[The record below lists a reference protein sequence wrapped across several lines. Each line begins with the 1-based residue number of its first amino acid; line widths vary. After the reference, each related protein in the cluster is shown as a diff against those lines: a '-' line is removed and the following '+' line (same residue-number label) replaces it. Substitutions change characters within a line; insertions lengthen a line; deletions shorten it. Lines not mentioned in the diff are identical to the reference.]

1 MKSRFY
7 AVSDVIL
14 KLLMCVQRIRNKCS
28 LEPAC
33 RTREHNILDA
43 GCLPNE
49 PSPQTTIISKHHSHR
64 GTFHM
69 FHHPP
74 LELGAFSS
82 IGAMIGAGSA
92 GNPLKRENKR
102 SPPLWWSRPLK
113 RPDQGLTQPFTQ
125 SAANNETNP
134 ALANLPLCWSTPQL
148 RRITFRCQ
156 RQQMFL

>member
-1 MKSRFY
+1 MLYQVVYLACWHLYSRSGMNAALNLHAGWKNTTFWMW
-7 AVSDVIL
+7 VVFQTSL
-14 KLLMCVQRIRNKCS
+14 HLRQRSSANITAREALFTCS
-28 LEPAC
+28 ITVHLS
-33 RTREHNILDA
+33 LV
-43 GCLPNE
+43 L
-49 PSPQTTIISKHHSHR
+49 
-64 GTFHM
+64 
-69 FHHPP
+69 
-74 LELGAFSS
+74 FSW

-102 SPPLWWSRPLK
+102 SPPPWWSRPLK

-125 SAANNETNP
+125 LAANNETNP